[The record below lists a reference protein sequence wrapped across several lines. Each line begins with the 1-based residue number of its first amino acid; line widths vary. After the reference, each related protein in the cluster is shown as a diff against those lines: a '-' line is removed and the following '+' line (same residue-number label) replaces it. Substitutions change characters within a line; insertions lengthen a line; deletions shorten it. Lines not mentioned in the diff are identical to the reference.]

1 MSGEQ
6 KTFGNHGQHCN
17 DLLMQELPWQNIEH
31 PSCLIL
37 SERQNISTTLRQDFC
52 QAEFF
57 KVNN

>member
-1 MSGEQ
+1 
-6 KTFGNHGQHCN
+6 
-17 DLLMQELPWQNIEH
+17 MQELPWQNIEH

-37 SERQNISTTLRQDFC
+37 SERQNISTTLREDFC